1 MGEKTM
7 AQHISIRK
15 ADGTWSVR
23 AGGAVLGESNDA
35 LELTEG
41 DYPPVIY
48 FPRDDIAMAFLD
60 ATDKTSHCPHKG
72 DANYFSVVT
81 KSTTLKDVVWSYENP
96 KEDVARIKGYL
107 AFYTDGDVTVEQI

>member
-1 MGEKTM
+1 VANK
-7 AQHISIRK
+7 IRITR
-15 ADGTWSVR
+15 APGRWSVR
-23 AGGAVLGESNDA
+23 AGGAVLGESDNA

-60 ATDKTSHCPHKG
+60 RTDKTTHCPHKG

-81 KSTTLKDVVWSYENP
+81 KSTTLENAVWTYENP
-96 KEDVARIKGYL
+96 QEDVARIKDHL
-107 AFYTDGDVTVEQI
+107 AFYTGDNVTVEKI